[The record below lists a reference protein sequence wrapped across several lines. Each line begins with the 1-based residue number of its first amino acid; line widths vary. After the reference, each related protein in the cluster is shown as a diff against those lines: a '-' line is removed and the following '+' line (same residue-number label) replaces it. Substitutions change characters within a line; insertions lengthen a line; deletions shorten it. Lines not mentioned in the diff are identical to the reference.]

1 MHVGIIIGILSSLTP
16 APGKILIII
25 LEKSKL
31 RALSFLVYSHFISFA
46 KFESNGK
53 SSGARLKFSDILV
66 GPNCPEH
73 C

>member
-1 MHVGIIIGILSSLTP
+1 MHVGLIIEILSSLTP
-16 APGKILIII
+16 APGKVLITILA
-25 LEKSKL
+25 KTKL

-66 GPNCPEH
+66 DPDCQEH